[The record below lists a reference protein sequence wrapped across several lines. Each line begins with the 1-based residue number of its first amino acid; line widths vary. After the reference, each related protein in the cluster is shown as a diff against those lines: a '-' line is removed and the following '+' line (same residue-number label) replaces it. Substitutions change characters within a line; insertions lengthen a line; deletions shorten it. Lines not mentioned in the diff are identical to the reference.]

1 MGKRFFA
8 TFAPTAQIPP
18 TTTLLFYVRDLE
30 AVPWDGRP
38 GPQPGLSVS
47 ARGRTENPG
56 YLPPGEVHF
65 PAAGSYR
72 AYRTVLAHALAPA
85 VVATCVPHTRM
96 SQLRPELALS
106 TLTPDAAI
114 DIVKWMP
121 CAVNLLPEFRSAA
134 VEEFRRGNKDQRLV
148 GIRHGP
154 GASEI
159 RGLALYRYA
168 LPRSFA
174 CPLLAF

>member
-1 MGKRFFA
+1 MFVSFVGSAEAHGKSHSA
-8 TFAPTAQIPP
+8 T
-18 TTTLLFYVRDLE
+18 
-30 AVPWDGRP
+30 
-38 GPQPGLSVS
+38 
-47 ARGRTENPG
+47 RTD
-56 YLPPGEVHF
+56 
-65 PAAGSYR
+65 
-72 AYRTVLAHALAPA
+72 
-85 VVATCVPHTRM
+85 TRM

>member
-1 MGKRFFA
+1 
-8 TFAPTAQIPP
+8 
-18 TTTLLFYVRDLE
+18 
-30 AVPWDGRP
+30 
-38 GPQPGLSVS
+38 
-47 ARGRTENPG
+47 
-56 YLPPGEVHF
+56 
-65 PAAGSYR
+65 
-72 AYRTVLAHALAPA
+72 
-85 VVATCVPHTRM
+85 M

-121 CAVNLLPEFRSAA
+121 CTVNLLPEFRSAA

>member
-1 MGKRFFA
+1 MSA
-8 TFAPTAQIPP
+8 
-18 TTTLLFYVRDLE
+18 E
-30 AVPWDGRP
+30 AAVL
-38 GPQPGLSVS
+38 QQAYES
-47 ARGRTENPG
+47 TEF
-56 YLPPGEVHF
+56 LHF
-65 PAAGSYR
+65 RAAGSYR

-134 VEEFRRGNKDQRLV
+134 VEELRRGNKDQRLV

-168 LPRSFA
+168 LLRSFA

>member
-1 MGKRFFA
+1 M
-8 TFAPTAQIPP
+8 
-18 TTTLLFYVRDLE
+18 
-30 AVPWDGRP
+30 
-38 GPQPGLSVS
+38 
-47 ARGRTENPG
+47 
-56 YLPPGEVHF
+56 
-65 PAAGSYR
+65 
-72 AYRTVLAHALAPA
+72 
-85 VVATCVPHTRM
+85 PHTRM

>member
-1 MGKRFFA
+1 M
-8 TFAPTAQIPP
+8 
-18 TTTLLFYVRDLE
+18 LLN
-30 AVPWDGRP
+30 
-38 GPQPGLSVS
+38 VS
-47 ARGRTENPG
+47 RSFLIVSQRRRRKNG
-56 YLPPGEVHF
+56 
-65 PAAGSYR
+65 AAGAKFWRFSRLLPRGDRIASPVLRFCSKLMNLPSSYTFVPHSSHRSTSHTPWPRR
-72 AYRTVLAHALAPA
+72 A
-85 VVATCVPHTRM
+85 ATCVPHTRM

-159 RGLALYRYA
+159 RGLALYRFA

>member
-1 MGKRFFA
+1 M
-8 TFAPTAQIPP
+8 
-18 TTTLLFYVRDLE
+18 
-30 AVPWDGRP
+30 
-38 GPQPGLSVS
+38 SVS
-47 ARGRTENPG
+47 LHGVEGSRSSSNCPVLAQDVQADEPSAAYSPTEQSSH
-56 YLPPGEVHF
+56 LLQL
-65 PAAGSYR
+65 
-72 AYRTVLAHALAPA
+72 LAHALAPA

>member
-1 MGKRFFA
+1 MSA
-8 TFAPTAQIPP
+8 
-18 TTTLLFYVRDLE
+18 E
-30 AVPWDGRP
+30 AAVL
-38 GPQPGLSVS
+38 QQAYES
-47 ARGRTENPG
+47 TEF
-56 YLPPGEVHF
+56 LHF
-65 PAAGSYR
+65 RAAGSYR
-72 AYRTVLAHALAPA
+72 TVLAPTRTRLTVAPA